1 MLNWDTLKLERLE
14 SKKHLIFLD
23 IVEQLLTK
31 TVKVNKSV
39 LQSSEGYMNG
49 AISIWSISNIHC

>member
-23 IVEQLLTK
+23 IVEQVLTK

-39 LQSSEGYMNG
+39 MQSSEGYMNG
-49 AISIWSISNIHC
+49 AISIYSI